1 MISSLN
7 SSEALT
13 LPEQEVRYNYYFKGN
28 KIITGTTFSK

>member
-7 SSEALT
+7 LPEELT
-13 LPEQEVRYNYYFKGN
+13 LPEQEVRDNYYFKGN